1 MMRISTIV
9 LLFCALFLDG
19 QKTVAKFSAD
29 LSGFLIAFG
38 GISSGNH
45 QTCLWQFPNRLYLAS
60 HIANAVFSL
69 PYQANSVK
77 INDSEKFVKIIKDQI
92 IIKQL

>member
-19 QKTVAKFSAD
+19 QKTVAKFIAD

-77 INDSEKFVKIIKDQI
+77 IMILNSLSRLLKIK
-92 IIKQL
+92 